1 MLQVIIFE
9 KNSDHGF
16 DILAAEW
23 ESLTIKKAAWG
34 RWLKWVIKNL
44 RSPIASQFL
53 LTGFDNAGLV
63 RIDKDFMECEVCG
76 ERCKRRAQVFI
87 QGDELQLCLACV
99 LRLRTQR
106 LKYCQERQKYR
117 FNGNLRK
124 RGLLRGRIWRD
135 LGAPNIWA
143 ALSSYRKTAC
153 IKLWSYARARCSLHR
168 LLIILYPVKFFW
180 HK

>member
-1 MLQVIIFE
+1 MLRVLIFE
-9 KNSDHGF
+9 KNSDYGF

-44 RSPIASQFL
+44 RSPIAGQF
-53 LTGFDNAGLV
+53 TVSGFDNAGLV
-63 RIDKDFMECEVCG
+63 WIEKDFMECEVCG

-106 LKYCQERQKYR
+106 LKYCQERQQYR
-117 FNGNLRK
+117 FNGYMRK
-124 RGLLRGRIWRD
+124 RDLLRDRIWRD
-135 LGAPNIWA
+135 LGGSEY
-143 ALSSYRKTAC
+143 LSSSEQLPKNSMYKVMILWAC
-153 IKLWSYARARCSLHR
+153 PMFPPSTVDHFVSGKIFLT
-168 LLIILYPVKFFW
+168 
-180 HK
+180 